1 MGFASGGEPEV
12 LGHEGCTDDGGLFG
26 FYEGDGFILVLGQ
39 EVFSEEALG
48 ELPVRGKLFSS
59 LEY

>member
-1 MGFASGGEPEV
+1 M
-12 LGHEGCTDDGGLFG
+12 GHEGCADDGGLFG
-26 FYEGDGFILVLGQ
+26 FYEGDGFVRVLGQ
-39 EVFSEEALG
+39 EVFAEEALG

>member
-1 MGFASGGEPEV
+1 MGHHGGA
-12 LGHEGCTDDGGLFG
+12 DDGGLLG
-26 FYEGDGFILVLGQ
+26 FHEGDGFVRVLGQ

-48 ELPVRGKLFSS
+48 ELPVRRKLFSS

>member
-1 MGFASGGEPEV
+1 MGHQCGA
-12 LGHEGCTDDGGLFG
+12 DDGGLLG
-26 FYEGDGFILVLGQ
+26 FYEGDGFVRVLGQ

-59 LEY
+59 LEC

>member
-1 MGFASGGEPEV
+1 MGHHGGA
-12 LGHEGCTDDGGLFG
+12 DDGGLFG
-26 FYEGDGFILVLGQ
+26 FYEGDGFVLVLGQ
-39 EVFSEEALG
+39 EVFSEEALS

>member
-1 MGFASGGEPEV
+1 M
-12 LGHEGCTDDGGLFG
+12 GHEGFTDDGGLFG
-26 FYEGDGFILVLGQ
+26 FYEGVGFILVLEQ

-48 ELPVRGKLFSS
+48 ERPVRGKLFSS